1 MRIHLTDITPE
12 NWAEAAQLQVW
23 EHQKHLAPPAV
34 GLLARAYAW
43 RKQRARVI
51 AMVAE
56 ERLAGL
62 MLVRDGADCY
72 ELITMLV
79 DWRQQG
85 KGVAQ
90 AALTRL
96 MNVLQREGRFAC
108 VTAAVPAESEVARHV
123 LEKVGFS
130 AAEGDA
136 ERMTRALGAAA

>member
-1 MRIHLTDITPE
+1 MRLHLTDITPE

-43 RKQRARVI
+43 RRLRARVI
-51 AMVAE
+51 AVMAE

-62 MLVRDGADCY
+62 LLVRDGADCY
-72 ELITMLV
+72 ELTAMLV

-96 MNVLQREGRFAC
+96 MNVLQREGRFTC
-108 VTAAVPAESEVARHV
+108 VTAVVPEENEVARHV

-130 AAEGDA
+130 AAADDA
-136 ERMTRALGAAA
+136 ERMTRALDVAV